1 MQIYNVCLEWHN
13 KLCESKQENRYS
25 AAQIIKYAY
34 RSYFMRYII
43 CDYVYLQ
50 NKKRIMGIGAVEV
63 P

>member
-1 MQIYNVCLEWHN
+1 MQIHNALMAWHS
-13 KLCESKQENRYS
+13 KLCENEHENMYS
-25 AAQIIKYAY
+25 GPQIFKCAY

-50 NKKRIMGIGAVEV
+50 NKKRIMWIGAVEV